1 MSHESRGGEPLVARQ
16 DRAQWRASR
25 VEATDDPRPTRH
37 ARSTSPGGRACPRPP
52 RFAVGRAPRGAP
64 PAAGRRHARR
74 GRQARGGRRH
84 GGDRR
89 RGRHEQDSRLP
100 ALRRPGRA
108 PRRGLQPGRRAAAV
122 ETPRGDREQQLPAGD
137 GGRGDRDLP
146 GLPRGRP
153 RALPVRRAPA
163 ERRPADRGR
172 PGQQPLRPRR
182 RAGRGRRV
190 RRPAGGRPRSGGRRA
205 VGPRRRRP
213 GPFGRRLVAARRAP
227 HAPQRTRCSSDRSGL
242 GRPLRR
248 REHPSGGQVTSS
260 LPGTVDPQKIQEVL
274 DGRWAHVRRDAR
286 ENLRDE
292 EFLPVYGETMQEARE
307 RVTRMSKRLADSGR
321 VGLGFPKEY
330 GGESDSG
337 GSVTSIEMLAF
348 GDLSLMVK
356 AGVQWGLFGGAL
368 QLLGTKRQHDK
379 YLRDVMSFD
388 LPGCFAMT
396 ETGHGSDVQ
405 QLRTTCTY
413 DPATQTFD
421 LHTPHQAARKDYIGN
436 AAKDGRMAVVFAQL
450 ITQGKNRGVHAWLV
464 PIRDENG
471 NPMPG
476 VTIGDDGPKAG
487 LLGVDNGR
495 LTFDHV
501 TVPRDMLL
509 DRYGQVAEDGTY
521 TSSIENETRRFFTML
536 GTLVRGRVSVGG
548 SAASA
553 TKLALDIAVRYG
565 DVRRQF
571 AAPGDDREIVIND
584 YLVHQRKLLP
594 ALATSYGLHFAQG
607 ELVELMHDVQGAA
620 DLDEGA
626 QRELESR
633 AAGLKVAQTW
643 HATRTIQMCRE
654 ACGGA
659 GYLQENRLPHLK
671 ADTDVFTTFEGDN
684 TVLLQLVAKGL
695 LTGYRDTFGS
705 LDGWGRVGFIADMV
719 RETVL
724 ERTAA
729 RALIARLVDAVPGR
743 DDEVPMLDR
752 GWQLKMFEFR
762 EKHSLEG
769 AIRRL
774 RKNSTT
780 EGMAPFDMFNDVQD
794 HVLKTAQ
801 THIDRIVL
809 EALVAGIERTPDPA
823 AKALLGRVCDLY
835 ALSTIEAD
843 KGWFL
848 EHGRLTPTRAK
859 ALTGAVNDLLKQL
872 RPHMRTLVDAFAI
885 PDAWLNCAIVAEEPG
900 RQETMAEHDAALRA
914 AGAQPQADATAT
926 DLEMAP
932 AQ

>member
-1 MSHESRGGEPLVARQ
+1 MTSTV
-16 DRAQWRASR
+16 
-25 VEATDDPRPTRH
+25 PT
-37 ARSTSPGGRACPRPP
+37 S
-52 RFAVGRAPRGAP
+52 
-64 PAAGRRHARR
+64 
-74 GRQARGGRRH
+74 
-84 GGDRR
+84 
-89 RGRHEQDSRLP
+89 
-100 ALRRPGRA
+100 
-108 PRRGLQPGRRAAAV
+108 
-122 ETPRGDREQQLPAGD
+122 
-137 GGRGDRDLP
+137 
-146 GLPRGRP
+146 
-153 RALPVRRAPA
+153 
-163 ERRPADRGR
+163 
-172 PGQQPLRPRR
+172 
-182 RAGRGRRV
+182 
-190 RRPAGGRPRSGGRRA
+190 
-205 VGPRRRRP
+205 
-213 GPFGRRLVAARRAP
+213 
-227 HAPQRTRCSSDRSGL
+227 
-242 GRPLRR
+242 
-248 REHPSGGQVTSS
+248 
-260 LPGTVDPQKIQEVL
+260 VDPGKIREVL

-286 ENLRDE
+286 ENLDDPD
-292 EFLPVYGETMQEARE
+292 FLPVYGETMQEARE
-307 RVTRMSKRLADSGR
+307 RVTRAAKKLADSGR
-321 VGLGFPKEY
+321 VGLGFPKEF
-330 GGESDSG
+330 GGEADSG
-337 GSVTSIEMLAF
+337 ASVTSIEMLAF

-368 QLLGTKRQHDK
+368 ELLGTRRHHEK

-413 DPATQTFD
+413 DPETETFD

-450 ITQGKNRGVHAWLV
+450 VTRGENHGVHAWLV
-464 PIRDENG
+464 PIRDAEG
-471 NPMPG
+471 NPCPG

-487 LLGVDNGR
+487 LPGVDNGR
-495 LTFDHV
+495 LSFDHV

-509 DRYGQVAEDGTY
+509 DRYGQVVADGTY

-548 SAASA
+548 SASSA

-565 DVRRQF
+565 NVRRQF
-571 AAPGDDREIVIND
+571 AAPGEDREIVIND

-594 ALATSYGLHFAQG
+594 ALAKTYGLHFAQST
-607 ELVELMHDVQGAA
+607 LVETMHDVQTAVHVHGQEV
-620 DLDEGA
+620 DEAA

-633 AAGLKVAQTW
+633 AAGLKVAQTG
-643 HATRTIQMCRE
+643 HATATIQMCRE

-695 LTGYRDTFGS
+695 LTGYRDSFGS
-705 LDGWGRVGFIADMV
+705 LDGWGRVGFVADMV

-729 RALIARLVDAVPGR
+729 RALIARLVDALPGR
-743 DDEVPMLDR
+743 DDEDIPMLER

-809 EALVAGIERTPDPA
+809 ESFVAGVDRTEDPA
-823 AKALLGRVCDLY
+823 AKALLDKLCDLY

-843 KGWFL
+843 KAWFL
-848 EHGRLTPTRAK
+848 EHGQLTAARAK
-859 ALTGAVNDLLKQL
+859 LLTSTVNQLLKEL
-872 RPHMRTLVDAFAI
+872 RPHITTLVDAFAI
-885 PDAWLNCAIVAEEPG
+885 PAEWKAARILEEEDD
-900 RQETMAEHDAALRA
+900 RQEAMAARDAELRA
-914 AGAQPQADATAT
+914 QNAEGTPDGTATAV
-926 DLEMAP
+926 EVP
-932 AQ
+932 PGQ

>member
-1 MSHESRGGEPLVARQ
+1 M
-16 DRAQWRASR
+16 
-25 VEATDDPRPTRH
+25 TN
-37 ARSTSPGGRACPRPP
+37 
-52 RFAVGRAPRGAP
+52 
-64 PAAGRRHARR
+64 
-74 GRQARGGRRH
+74 
-84 GGDRR
+84 
-89 RGRHEQDSRLP
+89 
-100 ALRRPGRA
+100 
-108 PRRGLQPGRRAAAV
+108 
-122 ETPRGDREQQLPAGD
+122 
-137 GGRGDRDLP
+137 
-146 GLPRGRP
+146 
-153 RALPVRRAPA
+153 
-163 ERRPADRGR
+163 
-172 PGQQPLRPRR
+172 
-182 RAGRGRRV
+182 
-190 RRPAGGRPRSGGRRA
+190 
-205 VGPRRRRP
+205 
-213 GPFGRRLVAARRAP
+213 
-227 HAPQRTRCSSDRSGL
+227 
-242 GRPLRR
+242 
-248 REHPSGGQVTSS
+248 S
-260 LPGTVDPQKIQEVL
+260 LPTSVDPKALQEVL

-286 ENLRDE
+286 ENLGDQD
-292 EFLPVYGETMQEARE
+292 FLPVYGETMQEARE
-307 RVTRMSKRLADSGR
+307 RVTRAAKKLADSGR
-321 VGLGFPKEY
+321 VGFGFPKEF
-330 GGESDSG
+330 GGEADSG
-337 GSVTSIEMLAF
+337 ASVTSIEMLAF
-348 GDLSLMVK
+348 ADLSLMVK

-368 QLLGTKRQHDK
+368 ELLGTRRQHEK

-413 DPATQTFD
+413 DPATETFD

-450 ITQGKNRGVHAWLV
+450 VTQGTNHGVHAWLV
-464 PIRDENG
+464 PIRNEDGTPCE
-471 NPMPG
+471 G

-487 LLGVDNGR
+487 LPGVDNGR
-495 LTFDHV
+495 LSFDHV

-509 DRYGQVAEDGTY
+509 DRYGQVAADGTY

-548 SAASA
+548 SASSA

-571 AAPGDDREIVIND
+571 AAPGEDREIVIND

-594 ALATSYGLHFAQG
+594 ALAKTYALHFAQG
-607 ELVELMHDVQGAA
+607 HLVETMHDVQTAVHVHGEEV
-620 DLDEGA
+620 DENA

-633 AAGLKVAQTW
+633 AAGLKVAQTA
-643 HATRTIQMCRE
+643 HATATIQMCRE

-743 DDEVPMLDR
+743 DDDVPMLDR

-762 EKHSLEG
+762 EKHALEG
-769 AIRRL
+769 AIKRL

-801 THIDRIVL
+801 THIERVVL
-809 EALVAGIERTPDPA
+809 ESFVAGVDRATDPA
-823 AKALLGRVCDLY
+823 AQQLLDTLCDLY

-843 KGWFL
+843 KAWFM
-848 EHGRLTPTRAK
+848 EHGQLTPARAK
-859 ALTGAVNDLLKQL
+859 VLTSTVNQLLKQL
-872 RPHMRTLVDAFAI
+872 RPHMVTLVDGFAI
-885 PDAWLNCAIVAEEPG
+885 PPTWKAAQILEEEG
-900 RQETMAEHDAALRA
+900 DRQEAMAARDAELKA
-914 AGAQPQADATAT
+914 ATGEDAPEGTATA
-926 DLEMAP
+926 LEVAP

>member
-1 MSHESRGGEPLVARQ
+1 V
-16 DRAQWRASR
+16 
-25 VEATDDPRPTRH
+25 T
-37 ARSTSPGGRACPRPP
+37 ST
-52 RFAVGRAPRGAP
+52 
-64 PAAGRRHARR
+64 
-74 GRQARGGRRH
+74 
-84 GGDRR
+84 
-89 RGRHEQDSRLP
+89 
-100 ALRRPGRA
+100 
-108 PRRGLQPGRRAAAV
+108 
-122 ETPRGDREQQLPAGD
+122 
-137 GGRGDRDLP
+137 LP
-146 GLPRGRP
+146 GP
-153 RALPVRRAPA
+153 
-163 ERRPADRGR
+163 
-172 PGQQPLRPRR
+172 
-182 RAGRGRRV
+182 
-190 RRPAGGRPRSGGRRA
+190 
-205 VGPRRRRP
+205 
-213 GPFGRRLVAARRAP
+213 
-227 HAPQRTRCSSDRSGL
+227 
-242 GRPLRR
+242 
-248 REHPSGGQVTSS
+248 
-260 LPGTVDPQKIQEVL
+260 VDPTAIQEVL

-286 ENLRDE
+286 ENLRDPD
-292 EFLPVYGETMQEARE
+292 FLPVYGESVAEARE
-307 RVTRMSKRLADSGR
+307 RVTRAAKKLADSGR
-321 VGLGFPKEY
+321 VGFGFPQEY
-330 GGESDSG
+330 GGEDDSG

-368 QLLGTKRQHDK
+368 QLLGTKRQHDT

-413 DPATQTFD
+413 DPATETFD

-450 ITQGKNRGVHAWLV
+450 ITQGKNHGVHAWLV
-464 PIRDENG
+464 PIRNEDG
-471 NPMPG
+471 TPCTG

-487 LLGVDNGR
+487 LNGVDNGR

-509 DRYGQVAEDGTY
+509 DRYGQVAADGTY
-521 TSSIENETRRFFTML
+521 SSSIENETRRFFTML

-565 DVRRQF
+565 NVRRQF
-571 AAPGDDREIVIND
+571 AAPGEDREIVIND

-594 ALATSYGLHFAQG
+594 ALATTYGLHFAQG
-607 ELVELMHDVQGAA
+607 ELVSTMHDVQGAT
-620 DLDEGA
+620 DLDEEA

-643 HATRTIQMCRE
+643 HATTTIQMCRE

-695 LTGYRDTFGS
+695 LTGYRDAFGS
-705 LDGWGRVGFIADMV
+705 LEGWGKVGFIADMV

-729 RALIARLVDAVPGR
+729 RALIARLIDAVPGR

-762 EKHSLEG
+762 EKHALEG
-769 AIRRL
+769 AIKRL

-780 EGMAPFDMFNDVQD
+780 DGMAPFDMFNDVQD

-801 THIDRIVL
+801 THIERVVL
-809 EALVAGIERTPDPA
+809 EAFVAGVDRTTDSA
-823 AKALLGRVCDLY
+823 AKELLDKLCDLY
-835 ALSTIEAD
+835 ALSAIEAD
-843 KGWFL
+843 KAWFL
-848 EHGRLTPTRAK
+848 EHGQLTPSRAK
-859 ALTGAVNDLLKQL
+859 LLTTTVNQLHKEL
-872 RPHMRTLVDAFAI
+872 RPHIVTLVDAFAI
-885 PDAWLNCAIVAEEPG
+885 PAEWKAAQILEEEPE
-900 RQETMAEHDAALRA
+900 RQEAMAARDAEVRSEAE
-914 AGAQPQADATAT
+914 GSQAPDESAT
-926 DLEMAP
+926 DLEVAP

>member
-1 MSHESRGGEPLVARQ
+1 V
-16 DRAQWRASR
+16 
-25 VEATDDPRPTRH
+25 T
-37 ARSTSPGGRACPRPP
+37 TS
-52 RFAVGRAPRGAP
+52 
-64 PAAGRRHARR
+64 
-74 GRQARGGRRH
+74 
-84 GGDRR
+84 
-89 RGRHEQDSRLP
+89 LP
-100 ALRRPGRA
+100 A
-108 PRRGLQPGRRAAAV
+108 
-122 ETPRGDREQQLPAGD
+122 
-137 GGRGDRDLP
+137 
-146 GLPRGRP
+146 
-153 RALPVRRAPA
+153 
-163 ERRPADRGR
+163 
-172 PGQQPLRPRR
+172 
-182 RAGRGRRV
+182 
-190 RRPAGGRPRSGGRRA
+190 S
-205 VGPRRRRP
+205 
-213 GPFGRRLVAARRAP
+213 
-227 HAPQRTRCSSDRSGL
+227 
-242 GRPLRR
+242 
-248 REHPSGGQVTSS
+248 
-260 LPGTVDPQKIQEVL
+260 VDPKALQEVL

-286 ENLRDE
+286 ENLNDPD
-292 EFLPVYGETMQEARE
+292 FLPTYGENVQEARE
-307 RVTRMSKRLADSGR
+307 RVTRAAKKLADSGR
-321 VGLGFPKEY
+321 VSLGFPKEY
-330 GGESDSG
+330 GGDDDSG
-337 GSVTSIEMLAF
+337 GSATSIEMLAF

-368 QLLGTKRQHDK
+368 QLLGTKRQHDT

-421 LHTPHQAARKDYIGN
+421 LHTPHEAARKDYIGN

-450 ITQGKNRGVHAWLV
+450 ITQGTNHGVHAWLV
-464 PIRDENG
+464 PIRTEAG
-471 NPMPG
+471 TPCPG

-487 LLGVDNGR
+487 LNGVDNGR

-501 TVPRDMLL
+501 QVPRDMLL

-521 TSSIENETRRFFTML
+521 TSGIGNETRRFFTML

-565 DVRRQF
+565 NVRRQF
-571 AAPGDDREIVIND
+571 AAPGDEREIVIND

-594 ALATSYGLHFAQG
+594 ALATTYALHFAQG
-607 ELVELMHDVQGAA
+607 RLVETMHDVQTA
-620 DLDEGA
+620 DEIDEEA

-643 HATRTIQMCRE
+643 HATKTIQLARE

-695 LTGYRDTFGS
+695 LTGYRDAFGS
-705 LDGWGRVGFIADMV
+705 LEGWGKVGFIADMV

-729 RALIARLVDAVPGR
+729 RALIARLVDAVPSR
-743 DDEVPMLDR
+743 NDDEIPMLTR

-762 EKHSLEG
+762 EKHALEG

-780 EGMAPFDMFNDVQD
+780 AGMAPFDMFNDVQD
-794 HVLKTAQ
+794 HVLKTAES
-801 THIDRIVL
+801 HIDRVVL
-809 EALVAGIERTPDPA
+809 EAFVAGVDRTTDPDA
-823 AKALLGRVCDLY
+823 RKLLDTLCDLY

-843 KGWFL
+843 KAWFM
-848 EHGRLTPTRAK
+848 EHGQLTAARAK
-859 ALTGAVNDLLKQL
+859 LLTATVNQLLKDL
-872 RPHMRTLVDAFAI
+872 RPHITTLVDAFAI
-885 PDAWLNCAIVAEEPG
+885 PHQWKAARILEEEPG
-900 RQETMAEHDAALRA
+900 RQEAMAARDAAVRA
-914 AGAQPQADATAT
+914 EAEGDQASGTSAT
-926 DLEMAP
+926 DLEVAP

>member
-1 MSHESRGGEPLVARQ
+1 
-16 DRAQWRASR
+16 
-25 VEATDDPRPTRH
+25 
-37 ARSTSPGGRACPRPP
+37 
-52 RFAVGRAPRGAP
+52 
-64 PAAGRRHARR
+64 
-74 GRQARGGRRH
+74 
-84 GGDRR
+84 
-89 RGRHEQDSRLP
+89 
-100 ALRRPGRA
+100 
-108 PRRGLQPGRRAAAV
+108 
-122 ETPRGDREQQLPAGD
+122 
-137 GGRGDRDLP
+137 
-146 GLPRGRP
+146 
-153 RALPVRRAPA
+153 
-163 ERRPADRGR
+163 
-172 PGQQPLRPRR
+172 
-182 RAGRGRRV
+182 
-190 RRPAGGRPRSGGRRA
+190 
-205 VGPRRRRP
+205 
-213 GPFGRRLVAARRAP
+213 
-227 HAPQRTRCSSDRSGL
+227 
-242 GRPLRR
+242 
-248 REHPSGGQVTSS
+248 VTSS
-260 LPGTVDPQKIQEVL
+260 LPPSVDPTVLQEVL

-286 ENLRDE
+286 ENLNDPD
-292 EFLPVYGETMQEARE
+292 FLPVYGENVPEARE
-307 RVTRMSKRLADSGR
+307 RVTRAARKLAESGR
-321 VGLGFPKEY
+321 VGYGFPKEY
-330 GGESDSG
+330 GGEDDAG

-368 QLLGTKRQHDK
+368 QLLGSRRQHEE

-413 DPATQTFD
+413 DPATETFD

-450 ITQGKNRGVHAWLV
+450 ITLGENHGVHAWLV
-464 PIRDENG
+464 PIRNEDG
-471 NPMPG
+471 TPCTG

-487 LLGVDNGR
+487 LNGVDNGR

-509 DRYGQVAEDGTY
+509 DRYGQVAADGTY

-571 AAPGDDREIVIND
+571 AAPGEEREIVIND

-594 ALATSYGLHFAQG
+594 ALATTYAHHFAQG
-607 ELVELMHDVQGAA
+607 QLVEDMHDIQSAVHSDGGQV
-620 DLDEGA
+620 DETA

-705 LDGWGRVGFIADMV
+705 LDGWGRIGFIADMV

-743 DDEVPMLDR
+743 DDDVPILDR

-762 EKHSLEG
+762 EKHALEG

-774 RKNSTT
+774 RKNSTMESHPT
-780 EGMAPFDMFNDVQD
+780 HPMTPFDMFNDVQD

-801 THIDRIVL
+801 THIERVVL
-809 EALVAGIERTPDPA
+809 EAFVDGVDRTTDA
-823 AKALLGRVCDLY
+823 DAKALLDKLCDLY
-835 ALSTIEAD
+835 ALSAIEAD
-843 KGWFL
+843 KAWFL
-848 EHGRLTPTRAK
+848 EHGRLTPARAK
-859 ALTGAVNDLLKQL
+859 LLTATVNQLLKDL
-872 RPHMRTLVDAFAI
+872 RPHLTTLVDAFAI
-885 PDAWLNCAIVAEEPG
+885 PVEWKAARILEEEPG
-900 RQETMAEHDAALRA
+900 RQEVMAARDAEVRATTGRRTPGGTTTAL
-914 AGAQPQADATAT
+914 
-926 DLEMAP
+926 EIAP

>member
-1 MSHESRGGEPLVARQ
+1 
-16 DRAQWRASR
+16 
-25 VEATDDPRPTRH
+25 
-37 ARSTSPGGRACPRPP
+37 
-52 RFAVGRAPRGAP
+52 
-64 PAAGRRHARR
+64 
-74 GRQARGGRRH
+74 
-84 GGDRR
+84 
-89 RGRHEQDSRLP
+89 
-100 ALRRPGRA
+100 
-108 PRRGLQPGRRAAAV
+108 
-122 ETPRGDREQQLPAGD
+122 
-137 GGRGDRDLP
+137 
-146 GLPRGRP
+146 
-153 RALPVRRAPA
+153 
-163 ERRPADRGR
+163 
-172 PGQQPLRPRR
+172 
-182 RAGRGRRV
+182 
-190 RRPAGGRPRSGGRRA
+190 
-205 VGPRRRRP
+205 
-213 GPFGRRLVAARRAP
+213 
-227 HAPQRTRCSSDRSGL
+227 
-242 GRPLRR
+242 
-248 REHPSGGQVTSS
+248 VTSS

-565 DVRRQF
+565 NVRRQF
-571 AAPGDDREIVIND
+571 AAPNEDREIVIND

-594 ALATSYGLHFAQG
+594 ALAGTYAYHFAQN
-607 ELVELMHDVQGAA
+607 ELVSTMHDVQTAVHEHGEAI
-620 DLDEGA
+620 DEVA

-633 AAGLKVAQTW
+633 AAGLKVAQTA

-705 LDGWGRVGFIADMV
+705 LDGWGKVGFIAEMV

-729 RALIARLVDAVPGR
+729 RALIARLVDAVGR
-743 DDEVPMLDR
+743 DDEAPMLDR
-752 GWQLKMFEFR
+752 GWQLKMFEYR

-774 RKNSTT
+774 RKNAATD
-780 EGMAPFDMFNDVQD
+780 GMAPFDMFNDVQD

-801 THIDRIVL
+801 THIDRVVL
-809 EALVAGIERTPDPA
+809 EAFVAGVDRTDDPA
-823 AKALLGRVCDLY
+823 AKALLGKVCDLY
-835 ALSTIEAD
+835 ALTTIEAD
-843 KGWFL
+843 KAWFL
-848 EHGRLTPTRAK
+848 EHGRLTAFRAK
-859 ALTGAVNDLLKQL
+859 LLTSTVNQLLKEL
-872 RPHMRTLVDAFAI
+872 RPHITTLVDAFAI
-885 PDAWLNCAIVAEEPG
+885 PAEWKGAKILEEEHA
-900 RQETMAEHDAALRA
+900 RQEAMAARDAEVRA
-914 AGAQPQADATAT
+914 ASSPGDGAETLEGTAT
-926 DLEMAP
+926 DLEVAP